1 MRLFRRSLIIR
12 LAVLGVLMHAMLP
25 FAHALAMSA
34 SDGIATT
41 LCSVEGNRTVYVE
54 LGKPAPHNPTLLN
67 WPCPLCALG
76 ALYALPPDMDMSM
89 PGNIGW
95 QHVQVAAPSV
105 RWLPRNAAVH
115 FSPRAPP
122 LA

>member
-1 MRLFRRSLIIR
+1 VRLFRRSLILR

-34 SDGIATT
+34 PDGIATT

-54 LGKPAPHNPTLLN
+54 LGKPAPQHPTLN
-67 WPCPLCALG
+67 WPCPLCVAG
-76 ALYALPPDMDMSM
+76 ALYALPPGVGMPM
-89 PGNIGW
+89 PGNLHW
-95 QHVQVAAPSV
+95 QHVQVAAPSA

-115 FSPRAPP
+115 FSSRAPP

>member
-1 MRLFRRSLIIR
+1 VRLFRHSLIIR

-25 FAHALAMSA
+25 LAHALAMSVP
-34 SDGIATT
+34 DGIATT

-54 LGKPAPHNPTLLN
+54 SGKPAPQNPTLLN
-67 WPCPLCALG
+67 WPCPLCVAG
-76 ALYALPPDMDMSM
+76 ALYALPPGMDIPML
-89 PGNIGW
+89 GNIGW
-95 QHVQVAAPSV
+95 QHVQVAAPFA

-115 FSPRAPP
+115 FSSRAPP